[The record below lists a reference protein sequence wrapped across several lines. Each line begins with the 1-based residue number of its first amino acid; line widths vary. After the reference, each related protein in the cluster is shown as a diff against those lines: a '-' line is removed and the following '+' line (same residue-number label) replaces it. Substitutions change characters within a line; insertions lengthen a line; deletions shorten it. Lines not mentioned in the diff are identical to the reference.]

1 MHGLDHGPDPEEH
14 PSEGRRDVL
23 AGQELPPAGHQEERQ
38 DRNVDIPGWSLI
50 MALAKKVIL
59 SQMRSPAVKQDWVVE
74 LRLARLALDPN
85 NSPGWDILEQANQTE
100 IKTQQNPILKVK

>member
-14 PSEGRRDVL
+14 PSEERRDVL

-50 MALAKKVIL
+50 MAAIQKGDFI
-59 SQMRSPAVKQDWVVE
+59 PDAVASGE
-74 LRLARLALDPN
+74 AGL
-85 NSPGWDILEQANQTE
+85 GG
-100 IKTQQNPILKVK
+100 